1 MEHSKLAVCIGQTVG
16 IEVGGVLKNQ
26 LKESDT
32 LCENGDLFFSAVGLA
47 RNGGDTSQIVKV
59 PPDVIGEEEE
69 EIVEEE
75 PIEEETEEVELS
87 VLPEEYIEEEYQEEE
102 EVEEVEEEE
111 EDLYADKFTDEE
123 IRSAYYNIPNFKEK
137 FRELQREH
145 EGLDIIKTKSIAR
158 GNNWKHEQECID
170 NADEYALERVQ
181 EIQVQGN
188 VLQRYKEA
196 IMYDCRVGYVSSMS
210 DATLMGEQIWDVI
223 CDIEIPNT
231 VVNE

>member
-1 MEHSKLAVCIGQTVG
+1 MIRSILTIVLIIGITLAGRETESSVTDNIEEGTTVTI
-16 IEVGGVLKNQ
+16 IEVEDG
-26 LKESDT
+26 KETVVDQY
-32 LCENGDLFFSAVGLA
+32 V
-47 RNGGDTSQIVKV
+47 V
-59 PPDVIGEEEE
+59 GEENE
-69 EIVEEE
+69 EIIKEE
-75 PIEEETEEVELS
+75 PIKEETEEVELQ
-87 VLPEEYIEEEYQEEE
+87 VLPNEYIEEEYQEEE
-102 EVEEVEEEE
+102 EIEEFEEEE
-111 EDLYADKFTDEE
+111 EDIYADKFTDKE
-123 IRSAYYNIPNFKEK
+123 IKSAYYNIPNFKEK
-137 FRELQREH
+137 FMELQDEH
-145 EGLDIIKTKSIAR
+145 EGLNIIKTKSRPR

>member
-1 MEHSKLAVCIGQTVG
+1 MIRSILTIALIIGITLAGRETESSVTDNIEEGTTVTI
-16 IEVGGVLKNQ
+16 IEV
-26 LKESDT
+26 ED
-32 LCENGDLFFSAVGLA
+32 
-47 RNGGDTSQIVKV
+47 
-59 PPDVIGEEEE
+59 GEETIVDQYLVNEYGEAVNENKEE
-69 EIVEEE
+69 VEV
-75 PIEEETEEVELS
+75 EEETEEVELP
-87 VLPEEYIEEEYQEEE
+87 VLPEEYIEEEYQEE
-102 EVEEVEEEE
+102 EEVEEEE

-137 FRELQREH
+137 FMELQDEH
-145 EGLDIIKTKSIAR
+145 EGLNIIKTKSRPR

-210 DATLMGEQIWDVI
+210 DATLMGEQIWRVI

-231 VVNE
+231 IVNE

>member
-1 MEHSKLAVCIGQTVG
+1 MIRSILTIALIIGITLAGRETESSVIDNIEEGTTVTI
-16 IEVGGVLKNQ
+16 IEVEDGEETVVDQ
-26 LKESDT
+26 Y
-32 LCENGDLFFSAVGLA
+32 
-47 RNGGDTSQIVKV
+47 
-59 PPDVIGEEEE
+59 VIGEEEE

-75 PIEEETEEVELS
+75 PIEEETEEVELP

>member
-1 MEHSKLAVCIGQTVG
+1 MIRSILTIALIIGITLAGRETGSSVIDNIEEGTTVTI
-16 IEVGGVLKNQ
+16 IEVEDGEETVVDQ
-26 LKESDT
+26 Y
-32 LCENGDLFFSAVGLA
+32 
-47 RNGGDTSQIVKV
+47 
-59 PPDVIGEEEE
+59 VIGEEEE

-75 PIEEETEEVELS
+75 PIEEETEEVELP

-137 FRELQREH
+137 FMELQDEH
-145 EGLDIIKTKSIAR
+145 EGLNIIKTKSIAR
-158 GNNWKHEQECID
+158 GNNWEHEQECID

-196 IMYDCRVGYVSSMS
+196 IMYDCRVGYVSTVS
-210 DATLMGEQIWDVI
+210 DATLMGEQIWRVI

>member
-1 MEHSKLAVCIGQTVG
+1 MIRSILTIVLIIGITLAGRETESSVTDNIEEGTTVTI
-16 IEVGGVLKNQ
+16 IEV
-26 LKESDT
+26 ED
-32 LCENGDLFFSAVGLA
+32 
-47 RNGGDTSQIVKV
+47 
-59 PPDVIGEEEE
+59 GEETVVDQYVVGEENE
-69 EIVEEE
+69 EIIKEE
-75 PIEEETEEVELS
+75 PIKEEAEEVELP
-87 VLPEEYIEEEYQEEE
+87 VLPNEYIEEEYQEEE
-102 EVEEVEEEE
+102 EIEEFEE
-111 EDLYADKFTDEE
+111 EDIYADKFTDKE
-123 IRSAYYNIPNFKEK
+123 IKSAYYNIPNFKEK
-137 FRELQREH
+137 FMELQDEH

>member
-1 MEHSKLAVCIGQTVG
+1 MIKSILAIALIIGITLAGRETESSVTDNIEEGTTVTI
-16 IEVGGVLKNQ
+16 IEVEDGEETVVDQ
-26 LKESDT
+26 Y
-32 LCENGDLFFSAVGLA
+32 
-47 RNGGDTSQIVKV
+47 
-59 PPDVIGEEEE
+59 VIGEEEE

-75 PIEEETEEVELS
+75 PIEEETEEVELP

-137 FRELQREH
+137 FMELQDEH
-145 EGLDIIKTKSIAR
+145 EGLNIIKTKSRPR
-158 GNNWKHEQECID
+158 GNNWEHQAECID
-170 NADEYALERVQ
+170 NADENALERVK

>member
-1 MEHSKLAVCIGQTVG
+1 MIRSILTIALIIGITLAGRETGSSVTDNIEEGTTVTI
-16 IEVGGVLKNQ
+16 IEVEDGEETVVDQ
-26 LKESDT
+26 Y
-32 LCENGDLFFSAVGLA
+32 
-47 RNGGDTSQIVKV
+47 
-59 PPDVIGEEEE
+59 VIGEEEE

-75 PIEEETEEVELS
+75 PIEEETEEVELP

-137 FRELQREH
+137 FMELQDEH
-145 EGLDIIKTKSIAR
+145 EGLNIIKTKSRPR

-210 DATLMGEQIWDVI
+210 DATLMGEQIWRVI

>member
-1 MEHSKLAVCIGQTVG
+1 MIKSILAIALIIGITLAGRETESSVTDNIEEGTTVTI
-16 IEVGGVLKNQ
+16 IEVEDGEETVVDQ
-26 LKESDT
+26 Y
-32 LCENGDLFFSAVGLA
+32 
-47 RNGGDTSQIVKV
+47 
-59 PPDVIGEEEE
+59 VIGEEEE

-102 EVEEVEEEE
+102 EVEEEE

-137 FRELQREH
+137 FMELQDEH

>member
-1 MEHSKLAVCIGQTVG
+1 MIRSILTIALIIGITLAGRETESSVTDNIEEGTTVTI
-16 IEVGGVLKNQ
+16 IEVEDGEETVVDQ
-26 LKESDT
+26 Y
-32 LCENGDLFFSAVGLA
+32 
-47 RNGGDTSQIVKV
+47 
-59 PPDVIGEEEE
+59 VIGEEEE

-75 PIEEETEEVELS
+75 PIEEETEEVELP

-137 FRELQREH
+137 FMELQDEH
-145 EGLDIIKTKSIAR
+145 ETLAYIPTSNPKC
-158 GNNWKHEQECID
+158 N
-170 NADEYALERVQ
+170 DEEWEYYAKENIGDLTLEDV
-181 EIQVQGN
+181 EKIQVQGN

-196 IMYDCRVGYVSSMS
+196 IIYDCRVGYVSTVS

>member
-1 MEHSKLAVCIGQTVG
+1 MIRSILTIALIIGITLAGRETKSNVTDNIEEGTTVTI
-16 IEVGGVLKNQ
+16 IEV
-26 LKESDT
+26 
-32 LCENGDLFFSAVGLA
+32 ENGEETVVD
-47 RNGGDTSQIVKV
+47 QY
-59 PPDVIGEEEE
+59 VIGEEEE

-75 PIEEETEEVELS
+75 PIEEETEEVELP

-102 EVEEVEEEE
+102 EVEEEE
-111 EDLYADKFTDEE
+111 EDLYADKFTDKE
-123 IRSAYYNIPNFKEK
+123 IKSAYYNIPNFKEK
-137 FRELQREH
+137 FMELQDEH
-145 EGLDIIKTKSIAR
+145 EGLNIIKTKSIAR
-158 GNNWKHEQECID
+158 GNNWKHELECID

-181 EIQVQGN
+181 EIEVQGN

-210 DATLMGEQIWDVI
+210 DATLMGEQIWRVI

>member
-1 MEHSKLAVCIGQTVG
+1 MIRSILTIALIIGITLAGRETESSVTDNIEEGTTVTI
-16 IEVGGVLKNQ
+16 IEV
-26 LKESDT
+26 ED
-32 LCENGDLFFSAVGLA
+32 
-47 RNGGDTSQIVKV
+47 
-59 PPDVIGEEEE
+59 GEETIVDQYLVNEYGEAVNENKEE
-69 EIVEEE
+69 VEV
-75 PIEEETEEVELS
+75 EEETEEVELP
-87 VLPEEYIEEEYQEEE
+87 VLPEEYIEEEYQEE
-102 EVEEVEEEE
+102 EEVEEEE

-137 FRELQREH
+137 FMELQDEH
-145 EGLDIIKTKSIAR
+145 EGLNIIKTKSRPR

-196 IMYDCRVGYVSSMS
+196 IMYDCRVGYVSTVS
-210 DATLMGEQIWDVI
+210 DATLMGEQIWRVI
-223 CDIEIPNT
+223 CDIEIPDS